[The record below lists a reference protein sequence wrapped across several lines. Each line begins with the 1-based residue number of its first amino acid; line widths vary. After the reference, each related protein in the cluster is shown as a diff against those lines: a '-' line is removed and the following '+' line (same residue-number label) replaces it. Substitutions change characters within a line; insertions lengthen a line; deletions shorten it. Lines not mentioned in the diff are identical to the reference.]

1 MSFEPSEQYA
11 SLQRAE
17 SAAYRI
23 AMASY
28 IPDGLALSETEKAED
43 IRRHNEARINI
54 EILAALLDIG
64 TTLKQMKS

>member
-23 AMASY
+23 AMASS
-28 IPDGLALSETEKAED
+28 IPDGSALSITEKAED
-43 IRRHNEARINI
+43 VRRHNEARINI